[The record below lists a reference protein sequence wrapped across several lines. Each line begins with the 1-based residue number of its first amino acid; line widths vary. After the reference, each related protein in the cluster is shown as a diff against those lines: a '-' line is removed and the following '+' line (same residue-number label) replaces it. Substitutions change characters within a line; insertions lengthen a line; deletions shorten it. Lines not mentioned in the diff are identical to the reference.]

1 MGAACATA
9 RPSKQVWNSYTNL
22 VNVTATQV
30 SMNRVTPFDPAASY
44 LLTKLEGN
52 QTVGARM
59 PLGAA
64 ALDSIDIQNIK
75 NWISNGAES
84 N

>member
-1 MGAACATA
+1 
-9 RPSKQVWNSYTNL
+9 
-22 VNVTATQV
+22 
-30 SMNRVTPFDPAASY
+30 MNRVTPFDPAASY